1 MELATRYVEL
11 AGGPEAALAKART
24 CATDGDLRFAA
35 TLLNHLVFADPRN
48 DPAKEELAGVYERL
62 GHGCEN
68 GPWRN
73 FYLMAAVELRQG
85 PGTVELDT
93 SSGMAAAL
101 TTEMLLDSVA
111 VRIDGP
117 RAWHDSLTV
126 DLALTDEGD
135 RHRLTLRNGAL
146 THRAAPLS
154 TAPKNPSDLT
164 LTLTKPQ
171 LLGLLAGK
179 GMDGVRSEGDPAVLG
194 RLFSYVSEPDKS
206 FAVVT
211 P

>member
-24 CATDGDLRFAA
+24 YATDGDLRFAA

-48 DPAKEELAGVYERL
+48 DAAKEELAGVYERL
-62 GHGCEN
+62 GHGSEN

-93 SSGMAAAL
+93 SSGMAMAL
-101 TTEMLLDSVA
+101 TTDMLLDSVA

-117 RAWHDSLTV
+117 KAWNDSLTV
-126 DLALTDEGD
+126 DLALTDEGN

-146 THRAAPLS
+146 THRATPS
-154 TAPKNPSDLT
+154 TPPPS
-164 LTLTKPQ
+164 
-171 LLGLLAGK
+171 
-179 GMDGVRSEGDPAVLG
+179 
-194 RLFSYVSEPDKS
+194 
-206 FAVVT
+206 T
-211 P
+211 PPPRTRRTSH